1 MRLWVEKLLRRLLI
15 VAAILAGLSLIT
27 EYGFYVPEKLVHLHR
42 RIDVGIIVFFIS
54 ETVIR
59 LLISHSKRFYLRTHW
74 ADFAL
79 IAFFF
84 SQLIALARFGD
95 SRVVSEL
102 LGKLDIRSVTK
113 GYILLVQVYIGGVLF
128 IKTIYANRLIARLN
142 LTPPQMVLL
151 SFGLL
156 ILFGTMLLLLPRATR
171 TGHSMPFID
180 ALFTATSATC
190 VTGLVV
196 VDTGSYFTHF
206 GQGIVLLLIQL
217 GGIGIMSLV
226 AFSSVAIGR
235 GVGMRERAML
245 KDILSPDF
253 VVEVTSLIKLIVV
266 TTGLF
271 EIIGVI
277 VLSRIWAED
286 FPSPITT
293 LYYSIFHSIS
303 AFCNAGFSLF
313 SDSLRRFA
321 FRGGVIIT
329 FSVLIISGGLGF
341 MVISEVAQ
349 WFYRRIFK
357 RDQMVRLS
365 LHARIVLFASLALI
379 LIGTFAIFVLEHG
392 ELTPV
397 GGFRNSLL
405 NAFFTSVTAR
415 TAGFSTVS
423 IGSLTVPAAM
433 VLMALMFIGASPG
446 GTGGGVKTSSV
457 AVLIATVRS
466 ILRRRA
472 NVEIF
477 KRTLPQDIVN
487 KAICVV
493 LLSLGLVFIS
503 ALAISAI
510 DGRSLTDVVFE
521 SISAFGTVGLSRGI
535 TGSLTNAS
543 KIVIIAT
550 AFLGRIGPLTLG
562 LAIGHRLMEAP
573 YSYPAERVL
582 IG

>member
-1 MRLWVEKLLRRLLI
+1 MQLWIEKLLRRLLI

-27 EYGFYVPEKLVHLHR
+27 EYGFYVPERLVHILT

-59 LLISHSKRFYLRTHW
+59 LLISHSKRFYLRAHW

-95 SRVVSEL
+95 SRFVSEL

-253 VVEVTSLIKLIVV
+253 VIEVTSLIKLIVV

-277 VLSRIWAED
+277 ILSRIWAED

-329 FSVLIISGGLGF
+329 FSMLIISGGLGF
-341 MVISEVAQ
+341 MVISEVAH
-349 WFYRRIFK
+349 WFYRRILK

-365 LHARIVLFASLALI
+365 LHTRIVLFASLALI
-379 LIGTFAIFVLEHG
+379 LIGTSAIFVLEHG
-392 ELTPV
+392 ELTTV
-397 GGFRNSLL
+397 GGLRNSLL

-446 GTGGGVKTSSV
+446 GTGGGVKTSSA
-457 AVLIATVRS
+457 AVLLATVRS

-472 NVEIF
+472 NVEILR
-477 KRTLPQDIVN
+477 RTLPQDIVN

-510 DGRSLTDVVFE
+510 DGSSLTDVVFE

-550 AFLGRIGPLTLG
+550 MFLGRIGPLTLG

-573 YSYPAERVL
+573 YSYPAEKVL